1 MPLPLR
7 TLPLLSL
14 LALAAWSPPVTAQV
28 RHCVTLDGQ
37 HIFTDRE
44 CAAVGGVEQLQPRQA
59 VATAT
64 PRRGGCARNID
75 DLVFEMTG
83 AFDTRDANRLAGVY
97 HWTGMSG
104 TSAYDVMARLD
115 TLVQRPL
122 VGIVQVMP
130 EPEPEPAL
138 QPGIA
143 GAADISFEPFDNGTP
158 SPSPDHAATQAPP
171 TRRPQPVALRIEQ
184 TLANGVTPAR
194 TVFGLQKHFGCW
206 WIKG

>member
-1 MPLPLR
+1 MPLR
-7 TLPLLSL
+7 TPALLSL
-14 LALAAWSPPVTAQV
+14 IALATWSLPVTAQV
-28 RHCVTLDGQ
+28 RHCVTPDGQ

-44 CAAVGGVEQLQPRQA
+44 CAAVGGVEQVQPRQP

-64 PRRGGCARNID
+64 PARRGGCARTID
-75 DLVFEMTG
+75 DLMFEMTS

-115 TLVQRPL
+115 ALVQRPL
-122 VGIVQVMP
+122 VDIVPVMP
-130 EPEPEPAL
+130 EPEPVPEAQSAITASTGSL
-138 QPGIA
+138 LEESGS
-143 GAADISFEPFDNGTP
+143 D
-158 SPSPDHAATQAPP
+158 APP
-171 TRRPQPVALRIEQ
+171 LSDSAGSTPPARRQQPVALRIEQ

>member
-1 MPLPLR
+1 MPLPPR

-14 LALAAWSPPVTAQV
+14 IALLAWSLPVTAQV
-28 RHCVTLDGQ
+28 RHCVTPDGQ

-44 CAAVGGVEQLQPRQA
+44 CAAMGGVEQVQPRQP
-59 VATAT
+59 VAAAT
-64 PRRGGCARNID
+64 QARRSGCARNID
-75 DLVFEMTG
+75 DLVFEMTS
-83 AFDTRDANRLAGVY
+83 AFDTHDANRLAGVY

-115 TLVQRPL
+115 ALVQRPL
-122 VGIVQVMP
+122 VDIVPVMP
-130 EPEPEPAL
+130 EAEPVTDP

-143 GAADISFEPFDNGTP
+143 ASSDASFETP
-158 SPSPDHAATQAPP
+158 GNASLSLPEPAESAPP
-171 TRRPQPVALRIEQ
+171 TRRQQPVALRIEQ